1 MDLRHHFR
9 QLKLITESSAFAFQ
23 FREAIPFLNNGQ
35 IHPPYHHLQATTFRW
50 FYNVFLGQLRPG
62 VKYPFNYSFPGRKF
76 NISTFNKLMNIFTKP
91 LIVQFDHLVLNG
103 LFISASSAWIC
114 FVHPLGIIILSTFI
128 SFKSFLTLSVKWHFE
143 ES

>member
-35 IHPPYHHLQATTFRW
+35 IHPPYHHLQATTF
-50 FYNVFLGQLRPG
+50 
-62 VKYPFNYSFPGRKF
+62 

-103 LFISASSAWIC
+103 LFISASSA
-114 FVHPLGIIILSTFI
+114 
-128 SFKSFLTLSVKWHFE
+128 
-143 ES
+143 